1 MITFNDT
8 EESSKDISK
17 AYFCYINDIY
27 EQTDRQT
34 DKQTDRKIDR
44 QTDRQTK

>member
-8 EESSKDISK
+8 EESSKDISE
-17 AYFCYINDIY
+17 AYFFYINDIN

-34 DKQTDRKIDR
+34 VKQTDRKIDR
-44 QTDRQTK
+44 QTDKVS